1 MTTFR
6 EKENRCR
13 LSFANG
19 GPYWHLYTAGRDT
32 PLIFTSPDEFA
43 FAMNVIAQTTIEHNG
58 LRIIT
63 FEIMGNHIH
72 ILAEGPRA
80 ILLNAFTFMRKRLS
94 RGLKE
99 THPGGLPGNFRPEL
113 KAITELEALRNTIAY
128 INRNE
133 FVADSNHTPYSYPWG
148 AGRYFFGAGAQAT
161 SRFRDSTT
169 LQRRRMFRGRV
180 PKIPEEWPVG
190 NGYILP
196 PAYCLIDFGKA
207 MFRDAHHYFALLS
220 RNIEAYAELAVELD
234 DGEFLN
240 DAELFARL
248 KSILQSDYSG
258 AAIHDLTGLQ
268 KYDLARRLRRDFRS
282 SNGQIRQLLALTR
295 HEVDTLFPQSSKV

>member
-1 MTTFR
+1 MSTFK

-43 FAMNVIAQTTIEHNG
+43 FAMNVIAQATIECGG
-58 LRIIT
+58 LKIIT

-72 ILAEGPRA
+72 ILTEGSQA
-80 ILLNAFTFMRKRLS
+80 ILLDAFTFMRKRLS

-99 THPGGLPGNFRPEL
+99 THPGGLPGGFRPEL
-113 KAITELEALRNTIAY
+113 KAVTGLDALRNTIAY
-128 INRNE
+128 INRNG
-133 FVADSNHTPYSYPWG
+133 FVADSSHTPYSYPWG
-148 AGRYFFGAGAQAT
+148 AGRYFFGAGAPAT
-161 SRFRDSTT
+161 YR
-169 LQRRRMFRGRV
+169 
-180 PKIPEEWPVG
+180 
-190 NGYILP
+190 
-196 PAYCLIDFGKA
+196 
-207 MFRDAHHYFALLS
+207 FRDAHHYFALLS

-240 DAELFARL
+240 DTELFARL
-248 KSILQSDYSG
+248 KSILQSDYSS
-258 AAIHDLTGLQ
+258 AAVHDLTGPQ

-282 SNGQIRQLLALTR
+282 SNGQIRRLLALTR
-295 HEVDTLFPQSSKV
+295 HEVDSLFPQSSKA